1 MSEKD
6 IELKRLQLKR
16 MMKLMSQKVQQE
28 AGKQQTAQDVEPSPL
43 EIVRSRLGERGGE
56 VLSAALEQYPQETM
70 AIVKKL
76 AELIKA
82 GKITEPIEGGEL
94 YNLFRSLGLRVKI
107 DTKIMYVK
115 RGEAKDLRELFR

>member
-1 MSEKD
+1 MSDED

-28 AGKQQTAQDVEPSPL
+28 AGKQQTAQAVEPSPL
-43 EIVRSRLGERGGE
+43 ETVRSMLGERGDE
-56 VLSAALEQYPQETM
+56 VLSAALEQYPKETM
-70 AIVKKL
+70 AIVRRL

-82 GKITEPIEGGEL
+82 GQITEPIEGGEL

>member
-1 MSEKD
+1 MSEED

>member
-1 MSEKD
+1 MSDED

-28 AGKQQTAQDVEPSPL
+28 AVKQQTAQDVEPSPL

-70 AIVKKL
+70 AIVNKL

-82 GKITEPIEGGEL
+82 GKITEPIDGGEL
-94 YNLFRSLGLRVKI
+94 YSLFRSLGLRVKI